1 MNQSAP
7 ILSRPQ
13 QILALAEAYALAKG
27 IRLKTVSRR
36 VFQNGTRLALL
47 VTGDL
52 NTRTADAAIDW
63 FSRHWPADTP
73 WPDDVDRLE
82 LNEDGSLFEPVFEV
96 APAVAA
102 AVSGSSPS
110 TSTEPEVPH
119 G

>member
-1 MNQSAP
+1 MD
-7 ILSRPQ
+7 RPQ
-13 QILALAEAYALAKG
+13 QIICLAEAYEHATGLP
-27 IRLKTVSRR
+27 LKKISRR
-36 VFQNGTRLALL
+36 VFNSSARIKSLIEG
-47 VTGDL
+47 GDL
-52 NTRTADAAIDW
+52 NTRTADTAVDW

-102 AVSGSSPS
+102 AVSGTSPS
-110 TSTEPEVPH
+110 TSAEPEVPH

>member
-1 MNQSAP
+1 MDKPQI
-7 ILSRPQ
+7 ILVLCR
-13 QILALAEAYALAKG
+13 AYAAAKQ
-27 IRLKTVSRR
+27 IPLTTVSKRI
-36 VFQNGTRLALL
+36 FGSGMRLAMLESG
-47 VTGDL
+47 GDL

-63 FSRHWPADTP
+63 LSRHWPAGTP

-82 LNEDGSLFEPVFEV
+82 LNEDGSLFEPVLEV

-110 TSTEPEVPH
+110 TSTDPEVPH